1 MTGIFGSDPLA
12 MSSPKPVPPVDSSP
26 GFGALDGSASGFPE
40 RPSSPSLAEGARVV
54 RPRRAAPAEAARVT
68 RAEINLAHLRHNLHE
83 LRAFLASGA
92 NGDGRAPAKIWAVLK
107 ADAYGHGGSVAA
119 TTLEKAGVDGV
130 CVALLEEG
138 IELRNAGFRGP
149 ILVMSGSHG
158 RRRDGLEALIEHRLT
173 PVVFDAEQ
181 IDALANAQR
190 YMVSTGATEG
200 ALDVHVKIDTG
211 MGRLGVRPEQL
222 RGVLASLRGQSE
234 LRVAGWMTHLACAD
248 VPEDAVTQEQ
258 LRRFEAALAVAAG
271 EGLDVSLRHA
281 ANSAAL
287 LRWQPSHFEVV
298 RPGLALFGVHPGPAS
313 ASGGAA
319 PDGSSTAPD
328 DLGATGP
335 RAPKLK
341 PVMSVLSEVIAL
353 RELPEGASIGYGHT
367 WTAARPSRIA
377 TIPIGYADGLSR
389 ALSNRGSMLIGG
401 RRVPIVGTVSMDLTM
416 VDVTDMPHVAIR
428 DEVVVMGE
436 QRGRFGADA
445 IGAHEIAELSGTIS
459 WETLTSVSR
468 RVPRFYRQP

>member
-1 MTGIFGSDPLA
+1 
-12 MSSPKPVPPVDSSP
+12 MSTPKPAAPVDSSP
-26 GFGALDGSASGFPE
+26 GFGASDGSSPGLLD
-40 RPSSPSLAEGARVV
+40 RPSSPALGDGARVV

-83 LRAFLASGA
+83 LRACVASA
-92 NGDGRAPAKIWAVLK
+92 AAEAGRAPARIWAVIK

-190 YMVSTGATEG
+190 YMVSTGASEG
-200 ALDVHVKIDTG
+200 ALEVHVKIDTG
-211 MGRLGVRPEQL
+211 MGRLGVRPESL
-222 RGVLASLRGQSE
+222 GAVLGSLRACPE

-248 VPEDAVTQEQ
+248 VADDGVTPEQ
-258 LRRFEAALAVAAG
+258 LQRFEAALATVAT
-271 EGLDVSLRHA
+271 EGFDVSLRHA

-287 LRWQPSHFEVV
+287 LRWPSSHFEVV

-313 ASGGAA
+313 SPASDEA
-319 PDGSSTAPD
+319 PVSVART
-328 DLGATGP
+328 
-335 RAPKLK
+335 PKFK
-341 PVMSVLSEVIAL
+341 PAMSILTEVIAL
-353 RELPEGASIGYGHT
+353 RDLPEGGSLGYGHT
-367 WTAARPSRIA
+367 WTASRPSRIA

-389 ALSNRGSMLIGG
+389 SLSNRGAMLIGG
-401 RRVPIVGTVSMDLTM
+401 KRVPIVGTVSMDLTM
-416 VDVTDMPHVAIR
+416 VDVTDLPQVAVR

-436 QRGRFGADA
+436 QRGRFGTDA
-445 IGAHEIAELSGTIS
+445 IGAQEIAELSGTIS

-468 RVPRFYRQP
+468 RVPRFYRHP